1 MTEGGNSVAFPG
13 VVTQITAP
21 LTRGLVSTACFDFSY
36 KLSPGA
42 GWVTDNCSQFM
53 FALYSLPPSKHQK
66 SRKVDRD
73 LCTKTKETG
82 FLRFLRAV
90 TGLFVHQTRFLTS
103 PGCTPTLLPK
113 KPGCWAPIVSPKPLT
128 RRPFHVTP
136 AQNVKV

>member
-1 MTEGGNSVAFPG
+1 
-13 VVTQITAP
+13 
-21 LTRGLVSTACFDFSY
+21 
-36 KLSPGA
+36 
-42 GWVTDNCSQFM
+42 M
-53 FALYSLPPSKHQK
+53 FALYSLPPSKRQK
-66 SRKVDRD
+66 SRNVDRD

-136 AQNVKV
+136 TQNVKVEMVYSLAAIVPIVNHNSIAVAESELFSYPFDSQQQVSHESMIS

>member
-1 MTEGGNSVAFPG
+1 
-13 VVTQITAP
+13 
-21 LTRGLVSTACFDFSY
+21 
-36 KLSPGA
+36 
-42 GWVTDNCSQFM
+42 M
-53 FALYSLPPSKHQK
+53 FALYSLPPSKRQK

-136 AQNVKV
+136 TQNVKVEMVYSLAAIVPIVNHNSIAVAESELFSYPFDSQQQVSHESMIS